1 MERLALVTG
10 ASRGLGRA
18 IAIALA
24 NAGFDVAV
32 HYHRKEADARTVAAK
47 IGALGRRVEIFQA
60 DVSREADVARLAGE
74 VPRSFSQPVSVVVN
88 NAGIALRH
96 DPFAITPAQWDE
108 VIDTNLKSAYLVT
121 QAFLPPMRQQ
131 HWGRIVFL
139 SSVAAS
145 IGGVVGPH
153 YAASKSGMLG
163 LMRYYAR
170 YLAAEGIT
178 SNAIA
183 PALIET
189 DMTAHAPDK
198 LASMIPVGR
207 LGTPDEVSDIAVL
220 LATNGY
226 VTGQTIHPNG
236 GLYPT

>member
-1 MERLALVTG
+1 MEKLALVTG
-10 ASRGLGRA
+10 GSRGLGRA

-24 NAGFDVAV
+24 HAGFDVAV
-32 HYHRKEADARTVAAK
+32 NFHSREAEARTVAAK
-47 IGALGRRVEIFQA
+47 IGALGRQTEIFQA
-60 DVSREADVARLAGE
+60 DVSLEADVARLVQE
-74 VPRSFSQPVSVVVN
+74 VPATFSRPVSVLVN
-88 NAGIALRH
+88 NAGIAPRH

-108 VIDTNLKSAYLVT
+108 VIDTNLKSAYLVS

-131 HWGRIVFL
+131 RWGRLIFL

-170 YLAAEGIT
+170 HLAAEGIT
-178 SNAIA
+178 SNAVA

-189 DMTAHAPDK
+189 DMTAGDRSK
-198 LASMIPVGR
+198 LVNLIPSGR
-207 LGTPDEVSDIAVL
+207 LGVPEEVSDICVL

-226 VTGQTIHPNG
+226 INGQTIHPNG